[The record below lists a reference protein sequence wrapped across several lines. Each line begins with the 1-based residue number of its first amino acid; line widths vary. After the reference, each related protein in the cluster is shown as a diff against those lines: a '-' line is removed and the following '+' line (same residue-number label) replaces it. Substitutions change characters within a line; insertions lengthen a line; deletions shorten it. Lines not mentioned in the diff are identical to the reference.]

1 MNYSDYMEPYN
12 SSKDSKLSPE
22 STPSS
27 GDSVNPDVDN
37 DSSGFLV
44 RMFKHDF
51 TDPPWKQPVGK
62 SSFVF
67 AFTSHTIGG
76 GNEELGNILMGDLL
90 ATLCEKDMLPKWI
103 FLLNTGVN
111 LGLKGSSSLQLLQK
125 LEGLGVKVMVSK
137 TSLYHLGAE
146 TELRV
151 GEAVTMFSFIEVM
164 YQAEKVLTL

>member
-1 MNYSDYMEPYN
+1 MNYSGCMESYN
-12 SSKDSKLSPE
+12 SPKDNDLSPE
-22 STPSS
+22 SGSPST
-27 GDSVNPDVDN
+27 DSVNPDVDN

-67 AFTSHTIGG
+67 AFTSHVIGS
-76 GNEELGNILMGDLL
+76 GNEELGEILIGDLL

-103 FLLNTGVN
+103 FLLNTGVK
-111 LGLKGSSSLQLLQK
+111 LGLKGSPSLALLQK
-125 LEGLGVKVMVSK
+125 LEGLGVKIMVSK
-137 TSLYHLGAE
+137 TSLYHLGSE

-151 GEAVTMFSFIEVM
+151 GEAVTMFSFVEVM

>member
-1 MNYSDYMEPYN
+1 MKKNKFSQD
-12 SSKDSKLSPE
+12 KDLLSQTNPP
-22 STPSS
+22 STDS
-27 GDSVNPDVDN
+27 GNPDTDN

-67 AFTSHTIGG
+67 VFTSHTIGD
-76 GNEELGNILMGDLL
+76 GNEELGEILIGDLL

-103 FLLNTGVN
+103 FLLNTAVK
-111 LGLKGSSSLQLLQK
+111 LGLKGASSLQLLQK
-125 LEGLGVKVMVSK
+125 LEGLGVKIMVSK

-151 GEAVTMFSFIEVM
+151 GEAVTMFSFVEIM
-164 YQAEKVLTL
+164 YQSEKVLTL

>member
-1 MNYSDYMEPYN
+1 LNKNKFLQNKEL
-12 SSKDSKLSPE
+12 LSQTNPP
-22 STPSS
+22 ST
-27 GDSVNPDVDN
+27 DEVNPDAEN

-67 AFTSHTIGG
+67 VFTSHTIGD
-76 GNEELGNILMGDLL
+76 GNEELGEILIGDLL
-90 ATLCEKDMLPKWI
+90 ATLCEKEMLPKWI
-103 FLLNTGVN
+103 FLMNTAVK
-111 LGLKGSSSLQLLQK
+111 LGLKGASSLQLLQK
-125 LEGLGVKVMVSK
+125 LEGLGVKIMVSK

-151 GEAVTMFSFIEVM
+151 GEAVTMFSFVEIL
-164 YQAEKVLTL
+164 YQSEKVLTL